1 MVNVLVV
8 EDEPEVAELVE
19 DALVEAGIF
28 VTVAP
33 DDRTAF
39 QKLEGEPRSFA
50 AIVTDI
56 NLGPGVTGFDIARR
70 ARSLNEAIKVVYISG
85 QGPHSHPV
93 QSRSGPDDR
102 KAIRAP
108 QACRT
113 DRDLLAKRAA
123 TVGWRAWRPWD
134 SCLSL

>member
-8 EDEPEVAELVE
+8 EDEPEVAALVE
-19 DALVEAGIF
+19 DALVEVGF
-28 VTVAP
+28 CVTVAH

-39 QKLEGEPRSFA
+39 QRLEGEPRSFA

-85 QGPHSHPV
+85 QGPHSDQFGVEAALTVDKPFEPRRLAEQIATFV
-93 QSRSGPDDR
+93 RG
-102 KAIRAP
+102 AP
-108 QACRT
+108 QT
-113 DRDLLAKRAA
+113 
-123 TVGWRAWRPWD
+123 
-134 SCLSL
+134 